1 MLPRKQINNP
11 TFAFVAKG
19 LVDLHRLIKA
29 GQEDSPE
36 AEAIRDALDGSLAAL
51 NPAEKQRAQWLSED
65 LYSISDPVDE
75 STLKP
80 MNPQAQQ
87 QLNEAYEARQRGDLD
102 YALALLRR
110 WKDYISPA
118 LLSYLRGTIWREF
131 RCTEVATLFL
141 ERASQAEPANSDF
154 LRLYL
159 FGLTE
164 AQPDAAANL
173 ATTLLDS
180 SLDRDPNIVTIAAS
194 ILYKTT
200 AAMSVAAAKQV
211 CRDLIGPL
219 EEAVLKLQRSEFGT
233 SVALGPA
240 LVLLGACQEA
250 VGDVSSALE
259 CYSQAIH
266 VNPHD
271 DSPFIARGILQY
283 GQGPRAIADFD
294 SAIRLEST
302 LIWPYLFLAHHYLST
317 QQFDRCRVTCERGLQ
332 VEGSNVV
339 KSQLE
344 EWRAIAQSELG
355 FSAELVRTAFEAAIR
370 LDPSNEHAK
379 RNLVRFEEALASNP
393 RPQRLTWEQRS
404 ESAIRNF
411 GLAERRF
418 SLAA

>member
-1 MLPRKQINNP
+1 MLPRKQFDNP

-36 AEAIRDALDGSLAAL
+36 AEAIRNALDGPLAAL

-65 LYSISDPVDE
+65 LYSISEPADE
-75 STLKP
+75 SALKP

-118 LLSYLRGTIWREF
+118 LLSYLRGTLWREF
-131 RCTEVATLFL
+131 LCPEVATVFF
-141 ERASQAEPANSDF
+141 EHASQREPTNSNF
-154 LRLYL
+154 LRCYLY
-159 FGLTE
+159 GLTE
-164 AQPDAAANL
+164 TRPDAAATL
-173 ATTLLDS
+173 ATKLLDRS
-180 SLDRDPNIVTIAAS
+180 ADHDPSNVSIAAS
-194 ILYKTT
+194 ILYKAT
-200 AAMSVAAAKQV
+200 AGMSLVAAEQV
-211 CRDLIGPL
+211 CRDLIRPL
-219 EEAVLKLQRSEFGT
+219 KEAVLKLQRAESEM

-250 VGDVSSALE
+250 LGDTKSAFE
-259 CYSQAIH
+259 CYSQAIQ
-266 VNPHD
+266 VSPGD
-271 DSPFIARGILQY
+271 DSPLIARGILRY
-283 GQGPRAIADFD
+283 GKSP
-294 SAIRLEST
+294 SAIEDLASAAHLSST
-302 LIWPYLFLAHHYLST
+302 AVWPYLFLAHHYLST
-317 QQFDRCRVTCERGLQ
+317 QQYDRCRITCERGLLTS
-332 VEGSNVV
+332 GSDVA

-355 FSAELVRTAFEAAIR
+355 FSPDLVRTAFEAAIR
-370 LDPSNEHAK
+370 LDPSNEQAK
-379 RNLVRFEEALASNP
+379 RNLARFEEALASDP

-404 ESAIRNF
+404 DAAIRNF